1 MRREIL
7 IFGRGGQGILLMG
20 HIIGVAAAK
29 HSGLY
34 VTSTE
39 SYSSE
44 MRGGES
50 RSDLILADR
59 EDELDYIKVRN
70 ATDVIAMYP
79 PRLGLYEH
87 LIGEGALVQFDT
99 SFNIPRD
106 TLRPSWVKVGAPY
119 TRIAEGELGT
129 PRVANMVAL
138 GHFVKLT
145 GILSIEAIE
154 IAMEEVVRKKWVE
167 INRKA
172 LRRGYSLGGIE
183 DSLIK

>member
-1 MRREIL
+1 MRKEVL

-20 HIIGVAAAK
+20 HVIGVAAAK
-29 HSGLY
+29 HAGLY

-50 RSDLILADR
+50 RSDLIIADS
-59 EDELDYIKVRN
+59 EEELDYVKVRN

-99 SFNIPRD
+99 SFNIPKD

-119 TRIAEGELGT
+119 TRIAEEELGT

-138 GHFVKLT
+138 GHFVRLT
-145 GILSIEAIE
+145 NFLGLEAVEAAI
-154 IAMEEVVRKKWVE
+154 EEVVKKRWIE

-172 LRRGYSLGGIE
+172 LRRGYDLGGVE
-183 DSLIK
+183 ESLLR

>member
-20 HIIGVAAAK
+20 HVIGVAAAK

-50 RSDLILADR
+50 RSDLIIADK
-59 EDELDYIKVRN
+59 EEELDYIKVRN

-87 LIGEGALVQFDT
+87 LVGEGALVQFDT
-99 SFNIPRD
+99 SFNVPRD
-106 TLRPSWVKVGAPY
+106 ILRPSWVKVGAPY
-119 TRIAEGELGT
+119 TRIAEDELGT

-138 GHFVKLT
+138 GHFVRLT
-145 GILSIEAIE
+145 EFLRLEAVEAAI
-154 IAMEEVVRKKWVE
+154 EEVVRKRWIG
-167 INRKA
+167 INKEA
-172 LRRGYSLGGIE
+172 LRKGYSLGGVDE
-183 DSLIK
+183 SLLK

>member
-20 HIIGVAAAK
+20 HVIGVAAAK

-50 RSDLILADR
+50 RSDLIVADR
-59 EDELDYIKVRN
+59 EEELDYIKVRS

-79 PRLGLYEH
+79 PRLGIYEH
-87 LIGEGALVQFDT
+87 LIGEGALVQLDT
-99 SFNIPRD
+99 SFNIPKD
-106 TLRPSWVKVGAPY
+106 ALRPSWVKVGAPY
-119 TRIAEGELGT
+119 TRIAEEELGT

-138 GHFVKLT
+138 GHFVRLT
-145 GILSIEAIE
+145 GILKIGAVET
-154 IAMEEVVRKKWVE
+154 AMEEVVRKRWVE

-172 LRRGYSLGGIE
+172 LRKGYGLGGVEESI
-183 DSLIK
+183 LK